1 MKKNFTIHKSI
12 SNKKQQ
18 IGSILFGI
26 HNKILGIENI
36 IRNSKIK
43 IRLIISYSI
52 LVLIPI
58 TVVGTTSVL
67 QSKSSIENKVSNFSD
82 QMMKQIGINISNE
95 MDKNIN
101 FAMTIMSEPAFQEYF
116 DNKLSNGEFEN
127 YTKINDLNNIIKSK
141 IATKNYMTGLGIISN
156 DNAKIG
162 SFSNQLPE
170 DMISLL
176 TESSSKQNGK
186 FTWHLNKSSSG
197 YKIYTSFQASSLTTG
212 EIFGTIIEEI
222 NPKEFIDLFKN
233 VDLGDGSSIFVID
246 SYGTII
252 LNNDSS
258 LIGKDYKD
266 KDIVKKIEEREHKI
280 NNIKKEKQRE
290 YLSTE
295 DGKELVSYAKL
306 DNSDWYVVGTIPY
319 SYLNS
324 GSKVL
329 RNNTI
334 IISLVSFIISMLVA
348 LAISMSI
355 SNPLKKLVLIM
366 NEAKDGNFTLNITD
380 NSSDEIGEVITAFNN
395 MVSKINTLISNV
407 KNLSENVLNNSEII
421 KKTSQYSKKH
431 SEKITDAMIEIT
443 QGTANQVCSLNE
455 GINCMNHL
463 SYEIDDINK
472 QTENVSLVIE
482 ETKKIKEESTE
493 SVEILKNKAHE
504 TRVVSEKIICNINS
518 LNLDIKDI
526 RGIVEIISEIAE
538 QTNVL
543 SLNAS
548 IEAARAGESGK
559 GFSVVAE
566 EIRNLANRTKK
577 SSIKINR
584 IITDI
589 QKKSKMTVQEADKS
603 KIIIEDQMLAVSK
616 VDCSF
621 IDIFKSM
628 IQIATR
634 LEGIVQS
641 INKIVESKN
650 ITETSIESSSFILD
664 ETDTMTKKVVLET
677 KSQIQEIQN
686 IFKFTKELNLSAEA
700 LNSAINEFK
709 VIDECRIEN

>member
-709 VIDECRIEN
+709 VN

>member
-156 DNAKIG
+156 YNAKIG

-709 VIDECRIEN
+709 VN